1 MVLDRKPVYV
11 AQGEFETQRIGAAA
25 IYCSDGRYG
34 EQMDEFLHQSL
45 GLPRYDRIAVPGGA
59 GCLGD
64 HTHAFTESASL
75 ERQLRFLIEAHDL
88 RRIVLIA
95 HHQCAFY
102 GQVWLGTQTL
112 KERQAADL
120 ERAATKLRMWYC
132 DLEVEAYF
140 ANPVNNRVTFE
151 SWNAHSLSDQRFRPQ
166 QSIQIRR

>member
-1 MVLDRKPVYV
+1 MVLADKPLYV
-11 AQGEFETQRIGAAA
+11 AQGPFEAQRIGAAA

-64 HTHAFTESASL
+64 HTHAFTEASSL
-75 ERQLRFLIEAHDL
+75 ERQLRFLIEAHEL
-88 RRIVLIA
+88 KRIVLIA

-102 GQVWLGTQTL
+102 HHAWLGMQTL

-120 ERAATKLRMWYC
+120 ERAANKIRMWYRNM
-132 DLEVEAYF
+132 EVDAYF
-140 ANPVNNRVTFE
+140 ANPINNRVTFE
-151 SWNAHSLSDQRFRPQ
+151 SWNGVSDQRFRPQ
-166 QSIQIRR
+166 GAVEIGRE

>member
-1 MVLDRKPVYV
+1 MAHDRKPLYI
-11 AQGEFETQRIGAAA
+11 AQGAFETQRIGAAA

-64 HTHAFTESASL
+64 HTHAFTEAASL
-75 ERQLRFLIEAHDL
+75 ERQLRFLIEAHEL

-102 GQVWLGTQTL
+102 GHVWLGMQTL

-120 ERAATKLRMWYC
+120 ERAANKIRMWYREIQV
-132 DLEVEAYF
+132 DAYF
-140 ANPVNNRVTFE
+140 ANPLNNRVTFE
-151 SWNAHSLSDQRFRPQ
+151 SWNERVASDQRLGPQ
-166 QSIQIRR
+166 CAI